1 MQFEPSKYDLNHV
14 QYTDIIP
21 KFGEL
26 MSHLNSEDND
36 MAFEFEAQLQAL
48 EKKLRDADKR
58 LEKLDALEAGG
69 VDNWSGYGDCF
80 EEEDDE

>member
-1 MQFEPSKYDLNHV
+1 MKSELSQYDLNHI
-14 QYTDIIP
+14 QYTNIIP
-21 KFGEL
+21 EFEKL

-36 MAFEFEAQLQAL
+36 MAFEFEAKLQAL
-48 EKKLRDADKR
+48 EKKLREADVR

-80 EEEDDE
+80 EDDDDE

>member
-14 QYTDIIP
+14 QYTIIIP
-21 KFGEL
+21 EFEKL
-26 MSHLNSEDND
+26 MSHLNGEDND

-80 EEEDDE
+80 EDDEDE